1 FNLVPT
7 PSVPETRTGSSYGSD
22 VSSNNPAN
30 APIPPSTS
38 GRFVF
43 AICFFIRSTASYP
56 FSTSTPAFL
65 YTLDI
70 HYSPLISIV
79 HFMNFLY
86 YSAFAVHSAILFKNC
101 RFPLTYHQTHRLI
114 FPVKFFSFVIF
125 KHRIIACH
133 ACSANPLIDC
143 PIFDDR
149 IFHSFNRQIL
159 Y

>member
-1 FNLVPT
+1 

-65 YTLDI
+65 YIFDI
-70 HYSPLISIV
+70 FISPLTLRDFTCLWWFYRVFSSKASRANSLIHWVITDDCFFQTGFGKKGEAISPHLTN
-79 HFMNFLY
+79 HFFM
-86 YSAFAVHSAILFKNC
+86 AKIGRK
-101 RFPLTYHQTHRLI
+101 QLI
-114 FPVKFFSFVIF
+114 FS
-125 KHRIIACH
+125 
-133 ACSANPLIDC
+133 
-143 PIFDDR
+143 
-149 IFHSFNRQIL
+149 
-159 Y
+159 

>member
-65 YTLDI
+65 YIFDI
-70 HYSPLISIV
+70 FISPLTLLDFTCLWWFYLVFSCYVRRANYFIHLVITV
-79 HFMNFLY
+79 DYIF
-86 YSAFAVHSAILFKNC
+86 SAIF
-101 RFPLTYHQTHRLI
+101 
-114 FPVKFFSFVIF
+114 VK
-125 KHRIIACH
+125 
-133 ACSANPLIDC
+133 
-143 PIFDDR
+143 
-149 IFHSFNRQIL
+149 
-159 Y
+159 